1 MKKYIL
7 IFRYVYLYTFIIL
20 NENLFIDDFSPAEKP
35 KVTEEVINVPLHK
48 RKLPPWNGY
57 GSFEDSAQNCV
68 TVEPKQIFR
77 DVKKFLKYD
86 R

>member
-1 MKKYIL
+1 M
-7 IFRYVYLYTFIIL
+7 
-20 NENLFIDDFSPAEKP
+20 EKP
-35 KVTEEVINVPLHK
+35 KVEEQVISVPLHK

-57 GSFEDSAQNCV
+57 GTFEDSAQNCV

-86 R
+86 RYLIYFLYNVPPKIGTK